1 MTSVIH
7 FIWFWSLLNELHN
20 KNILS
25 VFTIMKPINQSNQS
39 ICQSVHP
46 SIRQSV
52 IQSVNQSRPLI
63 SSSSVLSSSHLN
75 TPRVSL
81 HHSGSTRSF
90 LVSVIHLEA
99 YLAVTSFHSPSV
111 TLMYK
116 ITKHNNHQST
126 HENGL
131 RRQYSL
137 LPLVSK
143 FNPTQN
149 AESLQQLPLKGN
161 WVIIYS
167 K

>member
-7 FIWFWSLLNELHN
+7 FMWFWSLLNELHN

-143 FNPTQN
+143 LNPTQN

-161 WVIIYS
+161 WVIVYS

>member
-7 FIWFWSLLNELHN
+7 FMWFWSLLNELHN

-111 TLMYK
+111 TSMYK
-116 ITKHNNHQST
+116 IMKHNNHQST

-143 FNPTQN
+143 LNPTQN
-149 AESLQQLPLKGN
+149 AKSLQQLPLKGN

>member
-1 MTSVIH
+1 MTTVIH
-7 FIWFWSLLNELHN
+7 FMFWSLLNELHN

-25 VFTIMKPINQSNQS
+25 VFKNEAHSSINPS

-99 YLAVTSFHSPSV
+99 YLAVTSFHPPSV

-143 FNPTQN
+143 LNPTQN

-161 WVIIYS
+161 WVIVYS

>member
-7 FIWFWSLLNELHN
+7 FMWFWSLLNELHN

-46 SIRQSV
+46 SICQSV

-143 FNPTQN
+143 LNPTQN

-161 WVIIYS
+161 WVIVYS

>member
-7 FIWFWSLLNELHN
+7 FMWFWSLLNELHN

-39 ICQSVHP
+39 ICQSVHQ

-131 RRQYSL
+131 TDAVLHHQLSVSL
-137 LPLVSK
+137 SLHQMPK
-143 FNPTQN
+143 AFN
-149 AESLQQLPLKGN
+149 SCYYKGIEYRN
-161 WVIIYS
+161 NI
-167 K
+167 

>member
-1 MTSVIH
+1 MTNDFCYSFHVVLKFVKRVTQQKY
-7 FIWFWSLLNELHN
+7 FINFHKIEA
-20 KNILS
+20 
-25 VFTIMKPINQSNQS
+25 NQS
-39 ICQSVHP
+39 INNH
-46 SIRQSV
+46 SI
-52 IQSVNQSRPLI
+52 NQSRPLI

-131 RRQYSL
+131 CRQYSL

-143 FNPTQN
+143 LNPTQN

-161 WVIIYS
+161 
-167 K
+167 

>member
-1 MTSVIH
+1 MSYTTKIFYQFS
-7 FIWFWSLLNELHN
+7 
-20 KNILS
+20 K
-25 VFTIMKPINQSNQS
+25 MKPIHQSIHPSVNLSIHPSVSQSFNQS
-39 ICQSVHP
+39 I
-46 SIRQSV
+46 
-52 IQSVNQSRPLI
+52 NQSWPLI

-131 RRQYSL
+131 CRQYSL

-143 FNPTQN
+143 LNPTQN

>member
-7 FIWFWSLLNELHN
+7 FMWFWSLLNELHN

-39 ICQSVHP
+39 IRQSVHP

-52 IQSVNQSRPLI
+52 IQSVNQSWPLI

-143 FNPTQN
+143 LNPTQN

-161 WVIIYS
+161 WVIVYS

>member
-7 FIWFWSLLNELHN
+7 FMWFWSLLNELHN

-25 VFTIMKPINQSNQS
+25 VFTIMKSINQSNQS

-143 FNPTQN
+143 LNPTQN

>member
-7 FIWFWSLLNELHN
+7 FMWFWSLLNELHN

-143 FNPTQN
+143 LNPTQN

>member
-7 FIWFWSLLNELHN
+7 FMWFWSLLNELHN

-99 YLAVTSFHSPSV
+99 YLAVTSFHPPSV

-143 FNPTQN
+143 LNPTQN

>member
-1 MTSVIH
+1 
-7 FIWFWSLLNELHN
+7 
-20 KNILS
+20 
-25 VFTIMKPINQSNQS
+25 MKPIHQSIHPSVNLSIHPSVSQSFNQS
-39 ICQSVHP
+39 I
-46 SIRQSV
+46 
-52 IQSVNQSRPLI
+52 NQSWPLI

-99 YLAVTSFHSPSV
+99 YLAVTSFHPPSV

-131 RRQYSL
+131 CRQYSL

-143 FNPTQN
+143 LNPTQN